1 MLDDLLTLV
10 RVFPHAVMAGFL
22 IASVCALLGVFVIL
36 TRVVFIGITLSE
48 VAACGIAVAMV
59 YHFPPFLGACV
70 LTLATVAVLSHH
82 FEMNRIPRDAVLGVI
97 FVLASGLSILLVE
110 KSEFGLQEVKALLYG
125 DLILTSSKDLM
136 VVLAALLPALAYVLV
151 FLRPTLYTFL
161 DREAAKTL
169 GVRVSVWEL
178 LFFLALGLAVAAAS
192 KVAGSLL
199 VFCYLVVA
207 PSAALILSRRL
218 GVVLLAAV
226 LIALAATAVGLGL
239 SFTHDLPTN
248 QTVAVVTCAL
258 FVLALLGSG
267 IRRAIARAL
276 SQRDA
281 TSEGQHTETDLSG
294 AADAGAR

>member
-10 RVFPHAVMAGFL
+10 RVFPHAILAGFL
-22 IASVCALLGVFVIL
+22 ISSVCALLGVFVIL
-36 TRVVFIGITLSE
+36 KRVVFIGITLSE
-48 VAACGIAVAMV
+48 VAACGIAAAMV

-70 LTLATVAVLSHH
+70 FTLATVAVLSHN

-97 FVLASGLSILLVE
+97 FVLASGLSILLVA
-110 KSEFGLQEVKALLYG
+110 KSGFGLQEVKALLYG

-169 GVRVSVWEL
+169 GVRVGVWEL

-226 LIALAATAVGLGL
+226 VIAVTATAVGLGW

-248 QTVAVVTCAL
+248 QTVAVAACAL
-258 FVLALLGSG
+258 FALVLLGSG
-267 IRRAIARAL
+267 IRRAIHGRRR
-276 SQRDA
+276 SRCG
-281 TSEGQHTETDLSG
+281 T
-294 AADAGAR
+294 AA